1 MKKKREKF
9 NFMETGVG
17 NDMTTM
23 SKRKKT
29 TLPSRRIDKIERFHG
44 NTERQRRWGRGLKR
58 KTAAE
63 SSLCCVLPSP
73 PPPLVKTRS
82 RGGRRGCCEGG
93 PADGGGFNGTLH
105 SSRAYPSHPLIPRSP
120 VCKRKEGGSVKI

>member
-1 MKKKREKF
+1 MLENKKEKL
-9 NFMETGVG
+9 NSLETGVD
-17 NDMTTM
+17 NDMTTT

-44 NTERQRRWGRGLKR
+44 NTRRRWRWRGLKR

-63 SSLCCVLPSP
+63 SSLCCVLLP

-82 RGGRRGCCEGG
+82 RGGRRGYCEGG

-105 SSRAYPSHPLIPRSP
+105 SSRAHPSHPTTSSDRSSLNEKK
-120 VCKRKEGGSVKI
+120 VSR